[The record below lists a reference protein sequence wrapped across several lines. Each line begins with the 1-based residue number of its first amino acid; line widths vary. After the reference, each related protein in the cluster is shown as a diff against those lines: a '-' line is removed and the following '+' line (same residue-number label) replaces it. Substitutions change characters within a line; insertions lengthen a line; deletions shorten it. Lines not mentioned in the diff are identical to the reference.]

1 MLSWAFSLNELKAQS
16 LKPKTYVEVYQ
27 CKKQFLHNHII
38 KLVLGFRL
46 WAISLL
52 IIRGQYAYLLKIQN
66 RFLICVALLA
76 IGNDQ
81 IFYR

>member
-16 LKPKTYVEVYQ
+16 LRPKTNLIMSL
-27 CKKQFLHNHII
+27 CKKCTLHWNTST
-38 KLVLGFRL
+38 LGLRL
-46 WAISLL
+46 WALSLF
-52 IIRGQYAYLLKIQN
+52 IIRGQHAHLLKIQN